1 MGKYK
6 KRADGRYYTRVPLGV
21 SPDGTY
27 RYKYIYGKTL
37 REVDEALDAFK
48 QEQAAGLPPDRKKCT
63 FAEMAAFWLEKGE
76 IQASEHVRR
85 IYARRIKKHLNPAF
99 GGSQI
104 INLRKTDLRALLS
117 RLAAEAMAKSTLH
130 KIKGTASAVMELA
143 CDEGFIAH
151 NPFRTLKVPGK
162 KSEER
167 QPISQ
172 EQSAFLL
179 SRWEE
184 SSMGLPAMI
193 MLLCGLRRGEVLAL
207 KWEDIHDGYIFVSR
221 AVFYPK
227 GSKAYIKE
235 PKSEAGIRKVPLPA
249 ILQEILARCTQRSV
263 YVCPSRAGGLMG
275 QWAFYRA
282 WERFM
287 EEFEAAGFPSFTPHQ
302 LRHTYA
308 TMLYSAGVD
317 ILTAQRLLGHASP
330 QVTLEIYT
338 HLEKQKKQVSIQAF
352 EEHIKNVLC
361 QNCVMS

>member
-63 FAEMAAFWLEKGE
+63 FAEIAAFWLEKGE

-99 GGSQI
+99 GSSQI

-117 RLAAEAMAKSTLH
+117 RLAAEGMAKSTLY
-130 KIKGTASAVMELA
+130 KIKETASAVMELA

-151 NPFRTLKVPGK
+151 NLFRTIKVPGRK
-162 KSEER
+162 PKER
-167 QPISQ
+167 QPITQ
-172 EQSAFLL
+172 EQAAFLL
-179 SRWEE
+179 SHWEE

-207 KWEDIHDGYIFVSR
+207 RWEDIRDGYIFVNR

-227 GSKAYIKE
+227 GAKAYIKE
-235 PKSEAGIRKVPLPA
+235 PKSKASIRRVPVPQSLREA
-249 ILQEILARCTQRSV
+249 LARCQESSA
-263 YVCPSRAGGLMG
+263 YICPLQGGRLMG
-275 QWAFYRA
+275 QTAFYRT
-282 WERFM
+282 WQKYM
-287 EEFEAAGFPSFTPHQ
+287 VHFEAAGFPVFTPHQ

-330 QVTLEIYT
+330 KVTLEIYT
-338 HLEKQKKQVSIQAF
+338 HLEKQKKQISIQAF
-352 EEHIKNVLC
+352 EEHIKKVLC
-361 QNCVMS
+361 QNCVMG